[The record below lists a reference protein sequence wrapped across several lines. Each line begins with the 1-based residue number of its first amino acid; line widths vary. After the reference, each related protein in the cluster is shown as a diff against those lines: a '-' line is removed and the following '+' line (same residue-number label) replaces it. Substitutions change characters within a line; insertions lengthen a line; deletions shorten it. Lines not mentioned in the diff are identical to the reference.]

1 MDKRYKRA
9 IARSKLRKSKEL
21 VIREANELRVS
32 FLKEDLVRELR
43 ENVHNFALRMGL
55 LTGLELIESEVMEL
69 CGGRYERG
77 KRVSRFGSQPG
88 YIIVGGQKLAIERPR
103 VRGEKE
109 VKLSTYKAL
118 QRKDALNEAV
128 LARMLRGVSTR
139 QYEGAIESTEHTFG
153 VRRSSVSWHFQKATK
168 AVIEGFA
175 KRRFDTT
182 RYPVIFI
189 DGIEYAGEMLVV
201 VLAINSDGCKE
212 ILGIRQGA
220 SENKAVVIGVLE
232 DLVARGLSTTQAT
245 LFVIDGGKAL
255 ATGIKSVFGKYAV
268 IQRCQIHK
276 RRNIQAHVPEKHWP
290 EVKSRLDRAYGC
302 KTYDKAF
309 SSLTTTA
316 DWLKRIAPDA
326 ADSLR
331 EGMEETITVHKLN
344 VPALLRRSI
353 SSTNVIESA
362 LSVARRTTR
371 RVTRW
376 RDGDMRKRWCL
387 SGLLKAEEKFQK
399 LQGAKGMK
407 ELIAALDQFVGAK
420 QVDSIQKAA

>member
-9 IARSKLRKSKEL
+9 MARVKLRKSQESVKREAKEL
-21 VIREANELRVS
+21 EVS
-32 FLKEDLVRELR
+32 FLKEDLVRELH
-43 ENVHNFALRMGL
+43 ESVHNFALRMGL
-55 LTGLELIESEVMEL
+55 LTGLELIESEVREL

-77 KRVSRFGSQPG
+77 KGASRYGSQPG
-88 YIIVGGQKLAIERPR
+88 YLIVGGQKLAIERPR
-103 VRGEKE
+103 VRGVKE
-109 VKLSTYKAL
+109 VKLATYKAL

-153 VRRSSVSWHFQKATK
+153 VRRSSVSRHFQKATK
-168 AVIEGFA
+168 VVIEGFT
-175 KRRFDTT
+175 KRRFDRA

-189 DGIEYAGEMLVV
+189 DGIEYGGEMLVV
-201 VLAINSDGCKE
+201 GLGVTSDGCKE

-220 SENKAVVIGVLE
+220 SENKAVVVEVLE

-245 LFVIDGGKAL
+245 LFVIDGGRAL
-255 ATGIKSVFGKYAV
+255 VSGIKSVFGKYAV
-268 IQRCQIHK
+268 IQRCQVHK

-302 KTYDKAF
+302 QTYDKAL

-316 DWLKRIAPDA
+316 KWLQRIAPDA
-326 ADSLR
+326 ADSLS
-331 EGMEETITVHKLN
+331 EGMEDTLTVHKLN

-362 LSVARRTTR
+362 LSAARRTTR

-387 SGLLKAEEKFQK
+387 SGLLQAEEKFQK
-399 LQGAKGMK
+399 LQGAGAMR

-420 QVDSIQKAA
+420 QIDSLEKAA